1 MVKLK
6 VSLLICIF
14 WFVMDIIIVS
24 LLVGIFNL

>member
-14 WFVMDIIIVS
+14 WFVMDIIKVS
-24 LLVGIFNL
+24 LLVGIV

>member
-24 LLVGIFNL
+24 LLIGIV